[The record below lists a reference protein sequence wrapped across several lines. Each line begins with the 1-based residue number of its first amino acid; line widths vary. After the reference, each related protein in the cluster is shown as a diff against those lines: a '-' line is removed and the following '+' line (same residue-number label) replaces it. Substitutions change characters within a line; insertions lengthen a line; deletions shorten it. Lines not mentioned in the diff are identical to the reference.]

1 MNIKDYIHDK
11 LDFIDYDWWVRTE
24 KTRYILLWI
33 ISLLSVTLSIFLPN
47 GKSNLKL
54 QKEQVE
60 KVKTISKNQN

>member
-1 MNIKDYIHDK
+1 MNIKDYILDK
-11 LDFIDYDWWVRTE
+11 LDFIDYDWWMRTE
-24 KTRYILLWI
+24 KTRYIITWV
-33 ISLLSVTLSIFLPN
+33 ISLLAVLLSIFLPS

>member
-1 MNIKDYIHDK
+1 MKLKDYILDK
-11 LDFIDYDWWVRTE
+11 LDFIDYDWWMRTE
-24 KTRYILLWI
+24 KTRYIITWV
-33 ISLLSVTLSIFLPN
+33 ISLLAVLLSIFLPS